1 MPGTARPVQPIGHG
15 IMKGRERIHH
25 DSCEDLVQAGSVVG
39 RDCAIVI
46 DGLERDVPRKV
57 GGKGNLGPVFS
68 LRQLPYSYF
77 MMNVA
82 SAFA

>member
-1 MPGTARPVQPIGHG
+1 M
-15 IMKGRERIHH
+15 
-25 DSCEDLVQAGSVVG
+25 QAGSEVG

-68 LRQLPYSYF
+68 LLQLPYSYF